1 MNAEARDLTIEELA
15 GLAGVS
21 VRTIRF
27 YITEGL
33 LPGPGARGKQASYG
47 EEHILRL
54 RLIRRLADERVPL
67 AEQKE
72 RLAGLTTTE
81 VRDLLAE
88 AEERQ
93 EERVEARDAPSP
105 KEYIATLLRQA
116 KSARPRPSIPPSA
129 PPPSAPPPPATL
141 EHAIPDRQTY
151 DRWELAPGVELH
163 VSDAARSREADLI
176 DRVLRA
182 ARRLRRT

>member
-15 GLAGVS
+15 GVTGVS

-33 LPGPGARGKQASYG
+33 LPGPGARGKQASYS

-72 RLAGLTTTE
+72 RLAGLTPAD

-116 KSARPRPSIPPSA
+116 KAARTRPST
-129 PPPSAPPPPATL
+129 PPPSAPAPPARL
-141 EHAIPDRQTY
+141 AEAGPDRQTY
-151 DRWELAPGVELH
+151 ERWELAPGVELH
-163 VSDAARSREADLI
+163 VSAAAHSRQADLI

-182 ARRLRRT
+182 ARRPRRT